1 VASVVIGA
9 FALLI
14 RRPRY
19 VPAAGPA
26 GADQASGAPAAD
38 GMETAAGDPATA

>member
-1 VASVVIGA
+1 VVIGA

-19 VPAAGPA
+19 VPAGT
-26 GADQASGAPAAD
+26 GQADAAPAPD
-38 GMETAAGDPATA
+38 GMETAASDPAAAGN